1 MLWLNNSALFL
12 QYPTGKHFRC
22 TEGCI
27 INGWWEKKKR
37 MFVHNPRAK
46 PINSPDNGGGDEK
59 KDTKTEVTKTNCLI
73 N

>member
-1 MLWLNNSALFL
+1 
-12 QYPTGKHFRC
+12 
-22 TEGCI
+22 
-27 INGWWEKKKR
+27 